1 MPDHDSSMVRLSGVR
16 VHNLRDVDV
25 DFPRDALVAVTGVSG
40 PGKSSLAFGTVYAEA
55 QARYLESV
63 APYARS
69 LIDQAGAPDA
79 REITG
84 LPPAVAFQ
92 QARGVD
98 QARSTVGTVT
108 SLSNSLR
115 MLFSRVGTYP
125 DGAQRAG
132 LRRLLPEHTGWC
144 VPALPRPRADPRGQ
158 RVLAGA
164 RSRADHQPEGDRRGA
179 GRGAVHRGLPLLL
192 YLVFRKRAITA
203 IPKVRDWSR
212 AARR

>member
-40 PGKSSLAFGTVYAEA
+40 SGKSSLAFGTVYAEA

-63 APYARS
+63 APYARR

-79 REITG
+79 REITS

-115 MLFSRVGTYP
+115 MLTAKMSRRRRQRWNCSGTQEGHCCSTCVGASPITSSP
-125 DGAQRAG
+125 
-132 LRRLLPEHTGWC
+132 
-144 VPALPRPRADPRGQ
+144 PAAYRD
-158 RVLAGA
+158 
-164 RSRADHQPEGDRRGA
+164 
-179 GRGAVHRGLPLLL
+179 
-192 YLVFRKRAITA
+192 RAIKCA
-203 IPKVRDWSR
+203 SEEKRQLGE
-212 AARR
+212 